1 MAEAEQT
8 IRDMRKVGR
17 SYTKRAADLQ
27 AELLTKL
34 DVAELQA
41 KVFVPTLLF
50 SSSCVSSLFLLA
62 SFYPFHL
69 ILYYKADEKYR
80 TKLEET
86 TMENK
91 RRRRQAEAKCEACQ
105 KEINEAM
112 EKQKVIRQETRD
124 KTRQDNTRQ
133 DKTRTNQGQDK
144 TRLYL
149 SYLVLCC
156 LVLHAHEQSFDT
168 LMNKTKQDKTR
179 QDKRRQEKTRQD
191 KTRQDKTRQG
201 KTTRDNTRQDD
212 TGQDK
217 TRQTTQDK
225 TRQTRQKKRRTGVVK
240 KDESK
245 CVVINFLRPLSSL
258 HFSFLFCLTT

>member
-1 MAEAEQT
+1 
-8 IRDMRKVGR
+8 MRKAGR
-17 SYTKRAADLQ
+17 SEKKRDADLL
-27 AELLTKL
+27 AEFLAKL
-34 DVAELQA
+34 GVAELQA

-124 KTRQDNTRQ
+124 KTRPDKTRQHKTTQ
-133 DKTRTNQGQDK
+133 DKTI
-144 TRLYL
+144 
-149 SYLVLCC
+149 
-156 LVLHAHEQSFDT
+156 
-168 LMNKTKQDKTR
+168 QDKTR
-179 QDKRRQEKTRQD
+179 QDRQHKTQD
-191 KTRQDKTRQG
+191 KTRQDKTRQH
-201 KTTRDNTRQDD
+201 
-212 TGQDK
+212 K
-217 TRQTTQDK
+217 TRHTQDAHK
-225 TRQTRQKKRRTGVVK
+225 QKKK
-240 KDESK
+240 KNRSG
-245 CVVINFLRPLSSL
+245 
-258 HFSFLFCLTT
+258 